1 MTENPERSTNSY
13 RQVILLIVAS
23 LLALVLPFVLISRF
37 FGSGDASGT
46 AAPQATTR
54 PAAQSTPAAA
64 ASSSSPRSTSAK
76 AAPSPSQAVVPGDAD
91 QQAVAT
97 LAATTEGCRIENL
110 RQKAALG
117 AAAVSLA
124 QFQKHIDAMNL
135 WVSGK
140 ISYAVA
146 TTFWDQTRVAAT
158 TNVATFKKADRDLVA
173 GTAKCQ
179 VLSGSAAGWAPSQT
193 SEVQACVDGLAAG
206 SKALSLARQAAATWA
221 HHVEDMEMLRM
232 GHITPAQSRAMW
244 QKNWKQGQKQLK
256 AYNTA
261 LAKAEKS
268 PCAFD

>member
-1 MTENPERSTNSY
+1 MTDTPERTTSSY
-13 RQVILLIVAS
+13 RQVALIIIAS

-37 FGSGDASGT
+37 FGSGDATGT
-46 AAPQATTR
+46 AGLHATTP
-54 PAAQSTPAAA
+54 PATH
-64 ASSSSPRSTSAK
+64 STSE
-76 AAPSPSQAVVPGDAD
+76 AAPSPTQNAAPAGAD
-91 QQAVAT
+91 QEAVAT

-110 RQKAALG
+110 RQRAALG

-158 TNVATFKKADRDLVA
+158 TNVAAFTKADKELVT

-193 SEVQACVDGLAAG
+193 SQVQNCVTGLANG
-206 SKALSLARQAAATWA
+206 SKALSLARKAAATWS

-232 GHITPAQSRAMW
+232 GHITAAQARVMW
-244 QKNWKQGQKQLK
+244 QKNWKQGQQQLK
-256 AYNTA
+256 AYNA
-261 LAKAEKS
+261 GLAKAERS